1 MVGKQARDTYACCR
15 VVAYSGRYSLL
26 KRKYK
31 DPKDPLPLPSN
42 LRLFAAYRPS
52 GSLLLGLS
60 GSGFIV

>member
-31 DPKDPLPLPSN
+31 DHKDPLPLPSN
-42 LRLFAAYRPS
+42 PGLFAAYRPS

-60 GSGFIV
+60 GSGIIV